1 MIPDEC
7 SVVDGQQTVKIYLGK
22 FLDDGVFEGDITL
35 ELGLFDG
42 EISGV
47 GNATTRQGNNERS
60 LEDVF
65 LERCIRAGD
74 FHALRLAGSDEPRV
88 CGQPSHGVVVGDEL
102 GLTTTGNEN
111 FVGPEEG
118 VRAGGGS

>member
-1 MIPDEC
+1 M
-7 SVVDGQQTVKIYLGK
+7 KINLGK
-22 FLDDGVFEGDITL
+22 LLDDGVFEGDVAL
-35 ELGLFDG
+35 KLGLFDG
-42 EISGV
+42 KVSGV
-47 GNATTRQGNNERS
+47 GYATTRQGNNERS

-65 LERCIRAGD
+65 LERCVRAGD
-74 FHALRLAGSDEPRV
+74 FHALRLAGGDEPRV